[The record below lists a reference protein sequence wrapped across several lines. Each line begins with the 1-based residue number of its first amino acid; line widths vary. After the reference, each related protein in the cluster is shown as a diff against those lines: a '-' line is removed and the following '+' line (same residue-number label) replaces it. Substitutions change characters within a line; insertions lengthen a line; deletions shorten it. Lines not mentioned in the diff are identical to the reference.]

1 MNATVWIM
9 VMYAYGNTI
18 NIGPEFSTQDKCE
31 RAAVAVAQSSGNQAL
46 VGTIRRPWCVR
57 IEK

>member
-1 MNATVWIM
+1 M